1 MQSVRYEPCLLLHPF
16 VECYIFARNLT
27 IDSPPLRDKFIPSGG
42 EGLVFH
48 FEDPFSVYSENR
60 KDLLP
65 KSFFVGQ
72 AKKFLYIESGRIVD
86 SIIIKLKPAGFYNL
100 FSRSA
105 CELSNISCI
114 DAFDIES
121 YAIEMVYEKMAYE
134 PDTIKRIGIIEQ
146 YLIQK
151 LTQNSH
157 LHSERISFAVDYI
170 IANKGCLKIE
180 ALYELTNSCERT
192 FQRDFQKHVGIS
204 AKALAR
210 LIRVN
215 NIIQQ
220 SRNGLIV
227 DWFDIIQQYGYFDQA
242 HLIHDFKYVTGEA
255 PSLFLG
261 KDLTQTRIISA
272 SF

>member
-1 MQSVRYEPCLLLHPF
+1 MQSVRYEPCILLQPF

-27 IDSPPLRDKFIPSGG
+27 KDSPPLRDKFIPSGG

-48 FEDPFSVYSENR
+48 FEDPFSIYSENR

-72 AKKFLYIESGRIVD
+72 AKKFLLIESGRIVD

-100 FSRSA
+100 FSHSA

-114 DAFDIES
+114 DAIDIQGYE
-121 YAIEMVYEKMAYE
+121 IEMIYEQMAYE
-134 PDTIKRIGIIEQ
+134 TDTKRIAIIER

-151 LTQNSH
+151 LRQNSH
-157 LHSERISFAVDYI
+157 LQNNKISFAVDYI

-180 ALYELTNSCERT
+180 ALYELTNSGERT

-215 NIIQQ
+215 NIIRESQK
-220 SRNGLIV
+220 GVV
-227 DWFDIIQQYGYFDQA
+227 DWFNVICQYGYFDQA
-242 HLIHDFKYVTGEA
+242 HLIHDFKYVTGET
-255 PSLFLG
+255 PTLFFG
-261 KDLTQTRIISA
+261 KDLTQTRFISA